1 MIRKADGSGHGL
13 LHPFGREFNGVTE
26 VNAADIERFF
36 RDVEAG
42 KTAKNEKTGPRTR
55 IIVKG
60 GAGAARKV
68 FRSPALLR
76 QIKA

>member
-1 MIRKADGSGHGL
+1 MKSLTKKYTIARLRHHVVPLLGRK
-13 LHPFGREFNGVTE
+13 RVTE
-26 VNAADIERFF
+26 IGAADIERFF

-60 GAGAARKV
+60 GAGAAR
-68 FRSPALLR
+68 
-76 QIKA
+76 